1 MFFEHVRYVLGSFM
15 VLDHV
20 VFLSFDAF
28 YAPLTIVGIIE
39 FQRLEFIN
47 SCQHGSEVKIAI

>member
-1 MFFEHVRYVLGSFM
+1 ML
-15 VLDHV
+15 LDHV

-47 SCQHGSEVKIAI
+47 SCQHGSEVKINLGALDIL